1 MLKYSIMFLNS
12 KAVYSC
18 MLPLS
23 WGILIL
29 TLELWTWTTI
39 LLVAITKKLFV
50 AINFSMSMVIV
61 LLACCEQ
68 ALPRA
73 PRRAC

>member
-1 MLKYSIMFLNS
+1 
-12 KAVYSC
+12 

-29 TLELWTWTTI
+29 TLELWTWTAI
-39 LLVAITKKLFV
+39 LLAAITKKLFV
-50 AINFSMSMVIV
+50 AINFSVSMVIF
-61 LLACCEQ
+61 LSTCEQ

-73 PRRAC
+73 PQRAC

>member
-1 MLKYSIMFLNS
+1 
-12 KAVYSC
+12 

-29 TLELWTWTTI
+29 TLELWTRTAI
-39 LLVAITKKLFV
+39 LLVAITKKLFL
-50 AINFSMSMVIV
+50 AINFSMSMVIF
-61 LLACCEQ
+61 LLACEQ